1 MILDRC
7 IRHQDCSHNRMC
19 IKGACVGKCI
29 SIEISAEHSSFLIQ
43 IAGQTKQLCFYSKNH
58 VIAKISLTLTDME
71 IAKPQKQGG
80 ILVKYSAPAGFQQV
94 VMYNYHLDVPI

>member
-29 SIEISAEHSSFLIQ
+29 SIEISAEHSSFLHQVRCNVRIALKHNLGLLKFKSLEKHNNYVFIQ
-43 IAGQTKQLCFYSKNH
+43 RTML
-58 VIAKISLTLTDME
+58 L
-71 IAKPQKQGG
+71 QK
-80 ILVKYSAPAGFQQV
+80 S
-94 VMYNYHLDVPI
+94 H